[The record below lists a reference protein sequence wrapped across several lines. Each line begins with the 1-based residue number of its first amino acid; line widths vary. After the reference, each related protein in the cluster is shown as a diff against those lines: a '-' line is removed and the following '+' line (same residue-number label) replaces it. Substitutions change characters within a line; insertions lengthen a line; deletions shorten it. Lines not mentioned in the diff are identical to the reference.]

1 MEDKPLVSSLST
13 ICREHDFYRS
23 AVDFPYQPVRGPR
36 QFSNELCRPVFYRVA
51 DLSGC
56 APSCVRLLIE
66 SRDHRDL
73 FEADLEN
80 SRHP

>member
-1 MEDKPLVSSLST
+1 MDRIVSKKKKNNNNIRKKMEDKSLVSSLST

-56 APSCVRLLIE
+56 APSCV
-66 SRDHRDL
+66 HTCVY
-73 FEADLEN
+73 
-80 SRHP
+80 